1 MADDFRQLCF
11 HLSHLIIIHQ
21 LQKIRLQIRT
31 ASGQEVVVKR
41 FALAM
46 MMAGMCLPLISA
58 HADTLELKNGSVIK
72 GTFIGG
78 SETQLSFRVGS
89 TVQHY
94 AVADIS
100 ALKFDSDSGRA
111 PADSGFASRPR
122 PEPNYPD
129 PASRPA
135 PNYAESAPPAPVR
148 STPPAPVISGD
159 RISVPTGTRLT
170 IRTIDAID
178 SDRNRVGDK
187 FAATLDQ
194 PLYVNDVLVVPKGA
208 DVYGRLEEAKE
219 AGRLA
224 GKAQLKLSL
233 TGIVVNGQTYAL
245 STGNYELSGKSR
257 TANTATK
264 VGGGAAVGALI
275 GAVVGGG
282 KGAAIGAGVGAGAGT
297 AVQVA
302 TQGDQVH
309 VPSETLLEF
318 ALDQPVTIPIAQAR

>member
-1 MADDFRQLCF
+1 M
-11 HLSHLIIIHQ
+11 
-21 LQKIRLQIRT
+21 
-31 ASGQEVVVKR
+31 KR

-78 SETQLSFRVGS
+78 SEAQLSFRVGS

-100 ALKFDSDSGRA
+100 ALKFDSDSGRSSTDNVLA
-111 PADSGFASRPR
+111 PRPR
-122 PEPNYPD
+122 PEPNYSE
-129 PASRPA
+129 PAPRPA
-135 PNYAESAPPAPVR
+135 PNYPEPAPPASVR
-148 STPPAPVISGD
+148 STTPAPVTGD

-170 IRTIDAID
+170 IRTIDSID
-178 SDRNRVGDK
+178 SDRNQVGDK

-318 ALDQPVTIPIAQAR
+318 ALDQPVTIPVSRAR

>member
-1 MADDFRQLCF
+1 
-11 HLSHLIIIHQ
+11 
-21 LQKIRLQIRT
+21 
-31 ASGQEVVVKR
+31 VKR

-46 MMAGMCLPLISA
+46 SVAGMCLPLIFA

-78 SETQLSFRVGS
+78 SEAQLSFRVGS
-89 TVQHY
+89 SVQHY

-100 ALKFDSDSGRA
+100 TLKFDSDSGRA
-111 PADSGFASRPR
+111 PVDSDFAPRPR

-129 PASRPA
+129 AAPRPA

-148 STPPAPVISGD
+148 STVAAPVITGD

-170 IRTIDAID
+170 IRTIDSID

-208 DVYGRLEEAKE
+208 DVYGRLEEVKE
-219 AGRLA
+219 AGHLA
-224 GKAQLKLSL
+224 GKSQLRLSL

-245 STGNYELSGKSR
+245 STGDYDLSGKSR
-257 TANTATK
+257 TGNTAKK

-302 TQGDQVH
+302 TQGEQVH

>member
-1 MADDFRQLCF
+1 VRKLLFVIIAVSLCAPA
-11 HLSHLIIIHQ
+11 LS
-21 LQKIRLQIRT
+21 
-31 ASGQEVVVKR
+31 A
-41 FALAM
+41 F
-46 MMAGMCLPLISA
+46 
-58 HADTLELKNGSVIK
+58 ADTLELKNGSVIK

-78 SETQLSFRVGS
+78 SEAQLSFRVGS

-94 AVADIS
+94 AVADIAS
-100 ALKFDSDSGRA
+100 LKFDSDGARTA
-111 PADSGFASRPR
+111 NNEAFAPR
-122 PEPNYPD
+122 PEPNY
-129 PASRPA
+129 A
-135 PNYAESAPPAPVR
+135 PTPAPVPVR
-148 STPPAPVISGD
+148 ATPPAPVATGD

-170 IRTIDAID
+170 IRTVDAID

-219 AGRLA
+219 AGHLA
-224 GKAQLKLSL
+224 GKAQLRLSL
-233 TGIVVNGQTYAL
+233 TGIVINGQTYAL
-245 STGNYELSGKSR
+245 STGDYELSGKSR

-264 VGGGAAVGALI
+264 VGGGAAVGAII
-275 GAVVGGG
+275 GAIAGGG

-302 TQGDQVH
+302 TKGDQVH

-318 ALDQPVTIPIAQAR
+318 ALDQPVTIPVSQTR

>member
-1 MADDFRQLCF
+1 M
-11 HLSHLIIIHQ
+11 
-21 LQKIRLQIRT
+21 
-31 ASGQEVVVKR
+31 KR
-41 FALAM
+41 FTLAM
-46 MMAGMCLPLISA
+46 IVAAMCLPLISA

-78 SETQLSFRVGS
+78 SEAQLSFRVGS

-94 AVADIS
+94 AVADIT
-100 ALKFDSDSGRA
+100 ALKFDSDTARA
-111 PADSGFASRPR
+111 STDNGFASRPR
-122 PEPNYPD
+122 PEPNYPE
-129 PASRPA
+129 PAPRPA
-135 PNYAESAPPAPVR
+135 QNYAEQAPPVPARSATPAPV
-148 STPPAPVISGD
+148 TTGD
-159 RISVPTGTRLT
+159 RVSVPTGTRLT

-178 SDRNRVGDK
+178 SDRNHVGDK

-194 PLYVNDVLVVPKGA
+194 PLYVNDVLVIPKGA

-219 AGRLA
+219 AGHLA

-245 STGNYELSGKSR
+245 STGDYELSGKSR
-257 TANTATK
+257 TANTAKK

-318 ALDQPVTIPIAQAR
+318 ALDQPVTIPIAHAR

>member
-1 MADDFRQLCF
+1 
-11 HLSHLIIIHQ
+11 
-21 LQKIRLQIRT
+21 
-31 ASGQEVVVKR
+31 
-41 FALAM
+41 M
-46 MMAGMCLPLISA
+46 MVAGMCLPLIFA

-78 SETQLSFRVGS
+78 SEAQLSFRVGS

-100 ALKFDSDSGRA
+100 SLKFDSDSGRA
-111 PADSGFASRPR
+111 PAESGFASRPR
-122 PEPNYPD
+122 PEPNYPE
-129 PASRPA
+129 PAPRPA

-148 STPPAPVISGD
+148 ATPAPVASGD
-159 RISVPTGTRLT
+159 RVSVPTGTRLT

-178 SDRNRVGDK
+178 SDRNHVGDK

-219 AGRLA
+219 AGHLA
-224 GKAQLKLSL
+224 GKAQLRLSL
-233 TGIVVNGQTYAL
+233 TGIVINGQTYAL
-245 STGNYELSGKSR
+245 STGDYELSGKSR
-257 TANTATK
+257 TANTAKK

-302 TQGDQVH
+302 TQGEQVH

-318 ALDQPVTIPIAQAR
+318 ALDQPVTIPVAQAR

>member
-1 MADDFRQLCF
+1 
-11 HLSHLIIIHQ
+11 
-21 LQKIRLQIRT
+21 
-31 ASGQEVVVKR
+31 
-41 FALAM
+41 
-46 MMAGMCLPLISA
+46 
-58 HADTLELKNGSVIK
+58 VIK

-78 SETQLSFRVGS
+78 SEAQLSFRVGS

-94 AVADIS
+94 AVADITS
-100 ALKFDSDSGRA
+100 LKFDSDSGRA
-111 PADSGFASRPR
+111 PADSGFAPRPR
-122 PEPNYPD
+122 PEPNYPE
-129 PASRPA
+129 PAPRPA

-148 STPPAPVISGD
+148 STPAPVISGD
-159 RISVPTGTRLT
+159 RVSVPTGTRLT

-219 AGRLA
+219 AGHLA
-224 GKAQLKLSL
+224 GKAQLRLSL
-233 TGIVVNGQTYAL
+233 TGIVINGQTYAL
-245 STGNYELSGKSR
+245 STGDYELSGKSR
-257 TANTATK
+257 TANTAKK

-302 TQGDQVH
+302 TQGEQVH

-318 ALDQPVTIPIAQAR
+318 ALDQPVTIPVAQAR

>member
-1 MADDFRQLCF
+1 M
-11 HLSHLIIIHQ
+11 I
-21 LQKIRLQIRT
+21 
-31 ASGQEVVVKR
+31 V
-41 FALAM
+41 
-46 MMAGMCLPLISA
+46 AGMCLPLIFA

-78 SETQLSFRVGS
+78 SEAQLSFRVGS

-100 ALKFDSDSGRA
+100 ALKFDSDSSRA
-111 PADSGFASRPR
+111 PVDSGFAPRPR
-122 PEPNYPD
+122 PEPNYPE
-129 PASRPA
+129 PTTRPA
-135 PNYAESAPPAPVR
+135 PNYAEPAPPAPVR
-148 STPPAPVISGD
+148 STSAPVMSGD
-159 RISVPTGTRLT
+159 RVSVPTGTRLT
-170 IRTIDAID
+170 IRTIDSID

-219 AGRLA
+219 AGHLA
-224 GKAQLKLSL
+224 GKAQLRLSL

-245 STGNYELSGKSR
+245 STGDYELSGKSR
-257 TANTATK
+257 TANTAKK

-302 TQGDQVH
+302 TQGEQVH

-318 ALDQPVTIPIAQAR
+318 ALDQPVTIPVAQAR

>member
-1 MADDFRQLCF
+1 
-11 HLSHLIIIHQ
+11 
-21 LQKIRLQIRT
+21 
-31 ASGQEVVVKR
+31 VKR
-41 FALAM
+41 LALAIM
-46 MMAGMCLPLISA
+46 TIGICLPALSF
-58 HADTLELKNGSVIK
+58 ADTLELKNGSVIK

-78 SETQLSFRVGS
+78 SEAQLSFRVGS

-100 ALKFDSDSGRA
+100 TLKFDSDSVR
-111 PADSGFASRPR
+111 PASDSGFAPR
-122 PEPNYPD
+122 PEPNY
-129 PASRPA
+129 AQPA
-135 PNYAESAPPAPVR
+135 PAVAPVPVR
-148 STPPAPVISGD
+148 STAPATVASGD

-178 SDRNRVGDK
+178 SDRNHVGDK

-219 AGRLA
+219 AGHLA

-233 TGIVVNGQTYAL
+233 TGIVINGQTYAL
-245 STGNYELSGKSR
+245 STGEYELSGKSR
-257 TANTATK
+257 TANTAKK

-302 TQGDQVH
+302 THGEQVH

-318 ALDQPVTIPIAQAR
+318 ALDQPATIPVSQTR

>member
-1 MADDFRQLCF
+1 M
-11 HLSHLIIIHQ
+11 I
-21 LQKIRLQIRT
+21 
-31 ASGQEVVVKR
+31 V
-41 FALAM
+41 
-46 MMAGMCLPLISA
+46 AGMCLPLIFA

-78 SETQLSFRVGS
+78 SEAQLSFRVGS

-100 ALKFDSDSGRA
+100 ALKFDSDAGRA
-111 PADSGFASRPR
+111 PADSGFAPR
-122 PEPNYPD
+122 PEPNYPE
-129 PASRPA
+129 PAPRPA

-148 STPPAPVISGD
+148 STPAPVISGD

-170 IRTIDAID
+170 VRTIDSID

-219 AGRLA
+219 AGHLA
-224 GKAQLKLSL
+224 GKAQLRLSL
-233 TGIVVNGQTYAL
+233 TGIVINGQTYAL
-245 STGNYELSGKSR
+245 STGDYELSGKSR
-257 TANTATK
+257 TANTAKK

-282 KGAAIGAGVGAGAGT
+282 KGAAVGAGVGAGAGT
-297 AVQVA
+297 AIQVA

-318 ALDQPVTIPIAQAR
+318 ALDQPVTIPVAQAR

>member
-1 MADDFRQLCF
+1 VKKLLFAIIAVGLCMPA
-11 HLSHLIIIHQ
+11 LS
-21 LQKIRLQIRT
+21 
-31 ASGQEVVVKR
+31 A
-41 FALAM
+41 F
-46 MMAGMCLPLISA
+46 
-58 HADTLELKNGSVIK
+58 ADTLELKNGSVIK

-78 SETQLSFRVGS
+78 SEAQLSFRVGS

-94 AVADIS
+94 AVADIVS
-100 ALKFDSDSGRA
+100 LKFEADSGRSA
-111 PADSGFASRPR
+111 NYENFAPR
-122 PEPNYPD
+122 PEPNYP
-129 PASRPA
+129 PA
-135 PNYAESAPPAPVR
+135 PPPVR
-148 STPPAPVISGD
+148 STASAPVAVGD

-170 IRTIDAID
+170 IRTVDAID

-194 PLYVNDVLVVPKGA
+194 PLYVNDMLVVPKGA

-219 AGRLA
+219 AGHLA
-224 GKAQLKLSL
+224 GKAQLRLSL

-245 STGNYELSGKSR
+245 STGDYELSGKSR

-264 VGGGAAVGALI
+264 VGGGAAVGAII
-275 GAVVGGG
+275 GAIAGGG

-302 TQGDQVH
+302 TKGDQVH

-318 ALDQPVTIPIAQAR
+318 SLDQPVTMPISQR

>member
-1 MADDFRQLCF
+1 M
-11 HLSHLIIIHQ
+11 I
-21 LQKIRLQIRT
+21 
-31 ASGQEVVVKR
+31 V
-41 FALAM
+41 
-46 MMAGMCLPLISA
+46 AGMSLPLISA

-78 SETQLSFRVGS
+78 SEAQLSFRVGS

-100 ALKFDSDSGRA
+100 SLKFDADSSRA
-111 PADSGFASRPR
+111 PVDSGFAPRPR
-122 PEPNYPD
+122 PEPNYPE

-148 STPPAPVISGD
+148 STPAPVISGD
-159 RISVPTGTRLT
+159 RVSVPTGTRLT

-178 SDRNRVGDK
+178 SDHNRVGDK

-219 AGRLA
+219 AGHLA
-224 GKAQLKLSL
+224 GKAQLRLSL
-233 TGIVVNGQTYAL
+233 TGIVINGQTYAL
-245 STGNYELSGKSR
+245 STGDYELSGKSR
-257 TANTATK
+257 TANTAKK

-302 TQGDQVH
+302 TQGEQVH

-318 ALDQPVTIPIAQAR
+318 ALDQPVTIPVAQAR

>member
-1 MADDFRQLCF
+1 VKKVLFA
-11 HLSHLIIIHQ
+11 IVA
-21 LQKIRLQIRT
+21 
-31 ASGQEVVVKR
+31 AS
-41 FALAM
+41 L
-46 MMAGMCLPLISA
+46 CLPALSA
-58 HADTLELKNGSVIK
+58 FADTLELKNGSVIK

-78 SETQLSFRVGS
+78 SEAQVSFRVGS

-94 AVADIS
+94 PVNDIAAV
-100 ALKFDSDSGRA
+100 KFDSDSGRSSNYDQFA
-111 PADSGFASRPR
+111 PRPR
-122 PEPNYPD
+122 PEPNYAD
-129 PASRPA
+129 SA
-135 PNYAESAPPAPVR
+135 PPPPAPVR
-148 STPPAPVISGD
+148 PAPVFNGD

-170 IRTIDAID
+170 IRTIDSID
-178 SDRNRVGDK
+178 SDRSRVGDK

-194 PLYVNDVLVVPKGA
+194 PLYVNDLLVVPKGA

-219 AGRLA
+219 AGHLA

-257 TANTATK
+257 AGNTATK
-264 VGGGAAVGALI
+264 VGGGAALGAII
-275 GAVVGGG
+275 GAVAGGG

-302 TQGDQVH
+302 TQGDQIH

-318 ALDQPVTIPIAQAR
+318 SLDQLISLPVAQAR

>member
-1 MADDFRQLCF
+1 M
-11 HLSHLIIIHQ
+11 
-21 LQKIRLQIRT
+21 
-31 ASGQEVVVKR
+31 KR

-46 MMAGMCLPLISA
+46 MVAGMCLPLIFA

-78 SETQLSFRVGS
+78 SEAQLSFRVGS

-100 ALKFDSDSGRA
+100 ALKFDSDAGRA
-111 PADSGFASRPR
+111 AADSGFAPRPR
-122 PEPNYPD
+122 PEPNYPE
-129 PASRPA
+129 PAPRPA

-148 STPPAPVISGD
+148 STPAPVISGD
-159 RISVPTGTRLT
+159 RVSVPTGTRLT
-170 IRTIDAID
+170 VRTIDSID

-219 AGRLA
+219 AGHLA
-224 GKAQLKLSL
+224 GKAQLRLSL
-233 TGIVVNGQTYAL
+233 TGIVINGQTYAL
-245 STGNYELSGKSR
+245 STGDYELSGKSR
-257 TANTATK
+257 TANTAKK

-282 KGAAIGAGVGAGAGT
+282 KGAAVGAGVGAGAGT

-318 ALDQPVTIPIAQAR
+318 ALDQPITIPVAQAR

>member
-1 MADDFRQLCF
+1 M
-11 HLSHLIIIHQ
+11 
-21 LQKIRLQIRT
+21 
-31 ASGQEVVVKR
+31 KR
-41 FALAM
+41 FALAVIVVGICM
-46 MMAGMCLPLISA
+46 SAA

-78 SETQLSFRVGS
+78 SEAQLSFRVGS
-89 TVQHY
+89 TVQYY
-94 AVADIS
+94 AVADITS
-100 ALKFDSDSGRA
+100 LKFDSDSGRSA
-111 PADSGFASRPR
+111 SDNGFAPRPR
-122 PEPNYPD
+122 PEPNYPEY
-129 PASRPA
+129 APA
-135 PNYAESAPPAPVR
+135 PVAAPVR
-148 STPPAPVISGD
+148 STTPPPPVAGD
-159 RISVPTGTRLT
+159 RVSVPTGTRLT
-170 IRTIDAID
+170 IRTVDAID
-178 SDRNRVGDK
+178 SDRNHVGDK

-194 PLYVNDVLVVPKGA
+194 PLYVNDQLIVPKGA

-219 AGRLA
+219 AGHLA
-224 GKAQLKLSL
+224 GKSQLRLSL

-245 STGNYELSGKSR
+245 STGDYELSGKSR
-257 TANTATK
+257 TGNTAKK

-302 TQGDQVH
+302 THGEQVH

>member
-1 MADDFRQLCF
+1 M
-11 HLSHLIIIHQ
+11 
-21 LQKIRLQIRT
+21 
-31 ASGQEVVVKR
+31 KR

-78 SETQLSFRVGS
+78 SEAQLSFRVGS

-94 AVADIS
+94 AVADITS
-100 ALKFDSDSGRA
+100 LKFDSDPGRA
-111 PADSGFASRPR
+111 PADSGFAPRPR
-122 PEPNYPD
+122 PEPNYPE

-135 PNYAESAPPAPVR
+135 PNYAESAPPASVR
-148 STPPAPVISGD
+148 STAPAPVLSGD

-170 IRTIDAID
+170 IRTVDSID

-282 KGAAIGAGVGAGAGT
+282 KGAAVGAGVGAGAGT

>member
-1 MADDFRQLCF
+1 M
-11 HLSHLIIIHQ
+11 
-21 LQKIRLQIRT
+21 
-31 ASGQEVVVKR
+31 KR

-46 MMAGMCLPLISA
+46 TMAGMCLPLISA

-78 SETQLSFRVGS
+78 SEAQLSFKVGS

-111 PADSGFASRPR
+111 PTDSGFAPR
-122 PEPNYPD
+122 PKPETNYAD
-129 PASRPA
+129 SASRPA
-135 PNYAESAPPAPVR
+135 SNSEPVSPAPVR
-148 STPPAPVISGD
+148 STPPSPGIAGD
-159 RISVPTGTRLT
+159 RASVPTGTRLT
-170 IRTIDAID
+170 IRTIDSID
-178 SDRNRVGDK
+178 SDHNRVGDK

-233 TGIVVNGQTYAL
+233 TGIVVNGQTYPL

-275 GAVVGGG
+275 GAVIGGG

-318 ALDQPVTIPIAQAR
+318 ALDQPVTIPISQVR